1 MLKARPLGAQ
11 NLSDRR
17 PTRTLTLRE
26 AHRKLHH
33 SHTNEIGLRQGSIVM
48 GATPRAA
55 QHLPSL
61 GRLAARAAAA
71 AVVVSLLHGALA
83 RADEISVT
91 QWGQSLYGAPFA
103 VGMEKG
109 LFRKAG
115 IDITGII
122 GSAGGGT
129 TVRNVLASATPYGE
143 VALPAALAA
152 AQQGIDLILVNVGT
166 RTVAESTLVTMP
178 NSDVKTINDLVGK
191 KVAITSPRSSSEMIL
206 LMELKAKGIDA
217 NKVTRVAAG
226 GYPAALTMIEQGAAA
241 AATLIEPLSIIRKDR
256 YRTVIAAKDVLPP
269 MTTSVGITTRE
280 FAKAHPDKLR
290 AIIAGRRAAVEAI
303 YANPDETAAILQ
315 KMWNFEPA
323 IAKIAVHNMIGPRMW
338 SLGDFNRAEL
348 DRTVEG
354 LRLIGEIK
362 SEIDWSKLIDQSYLP
377 ADLQRKL

>member
-1 MLKARPLGAQ
+1 MMAREWGENDWRGARLSTLASVVLVILALPLA
-11 NLSDRR
+11 S
-17 PTRTLTLRE
+17 
-26 AHRKLHH
+26 
-33 SHTNEIGLRQGSIVM
+33 
-48 GATPRAA
+48 
-55 QHLPSL
+55 
-61 GRLAARAAAA
+61 
-71 AVVVSLLHGALA
+71 A

-103 VGMEKG
+103 VGIDKG
-109 LFRKAG
+109 LFKKAG

-122 GSAGGGT
+122 GSGGGGT
-129 TVRNVLASATPYGE
+129 TVRNVLASQTPYGE

-152 AQQGIDLILVNVGT
+152 AQQGIDLVIVNVGT

-178 NSDVKTINDLVGK
+178 DSKIKTIDDLIGD
-191 KVAITSPRSSSEMIL
+191 KVAITSPKSSSEMIF

-217 NKVTRVAAG
+217 AKITRVAAG
-226 GYPAALTMIEQGAAA
+226 GYPAALTMLEQGAASA
-241 AATLIEPLSIIRKDR
+241 AALIEPLSIIRKDR

-280 FAKAHPDKLR
+280 FAKSNPEKLR

-315 KMWNFEPA
+315 KVWNFDPA
-323 IAKIAVHNMIGPRMW
+323 IASAAVHNMIGPKMW

-362 SEIDWSKLIDQSYLP
+362 SEIDWNKLVDQSYLP
-377 ADLQRKL
+377 ADLQGKL